1 MAHRNAIVAP
11 TKMGNQMPDKVKS
24 ISAQQLAK
32 EVKTAVAKNERL
44 KAAIV
49 DPKVAMIPP
58 WVIGLILRP
67 RELGDRSLGEVQ
79 ELATDV
85 AKSLPSARGKTPA
98 ALVHGGHII
107 LGFVEEPVA
116 TTFEQ

>member
-1 MAHRNAIVAP
+1 MA
-11 TKMGNQMPDKVKS
+11 DKVKS

-67 RELGDRSLGEVQ
+67 RELGDRSVGEVQ

-85 AKSLPSARGKTPA
+85 AKSLPSARGKAPA
-98 ALVHGGHII
+98 ALLHGGHII
-107 LGFVEEPVA
+107 LGFVEDPVA